1 MIAHNR
7 GAAAVAC
14 YAVTSA
20 AGLYRTLRIGFT
32 LGPCEPIGHG
42 KAGVTAK
49 IITSSFL
56 QIADIPLTG

>member
-7 GAAAVAC
+7 SGAAVAC
-14 YAVTSA
+14 YSVTSA

-32 LGPCEPIGHG
+32 LKSCEPIGHG

-49 IITSSFL
+49 IIT
-56 QIADIPLTG
+56 

>member
-49 IITSSFL
+49 IIT
-56 QIADIPLTG
+56 